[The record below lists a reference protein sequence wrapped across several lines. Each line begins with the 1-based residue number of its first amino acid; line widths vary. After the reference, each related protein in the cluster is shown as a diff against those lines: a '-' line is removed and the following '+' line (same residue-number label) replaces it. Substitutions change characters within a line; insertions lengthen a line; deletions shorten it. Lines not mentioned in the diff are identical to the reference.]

1 MDASVIASFR
11 EKVVQK
17 PEVFFTPSE
26 EVAKEIKAFAKHAY
40 DRTSKYQSKSGGAAP
55 LEELYVDG
63 FDADQVWE
71 QLRLL
76 NGPLVTEMTQRIR
89 TFDKNPDNIL
99 LFPSE
104 KQEEKEQKKES

>member
-11 EKVVQK
+11 EKVVQQ

-26 EVAKEIKAFAKHAY
+26 EVAKNVKAFAKHAF
-40 DRTSKYQSKSGGAAP
+40 DRTSKYQSKSGSAAP

-63 FDADQVWE
+63 FDADQIWE

-76 NGPLVTEMTQRIR
+76 NGPLVTEMAQRIR
-89 TFDKNPDNIL
+89 TFSKKPENIL

-104 KQEEKEQKKES
+104 KQEESEEEED